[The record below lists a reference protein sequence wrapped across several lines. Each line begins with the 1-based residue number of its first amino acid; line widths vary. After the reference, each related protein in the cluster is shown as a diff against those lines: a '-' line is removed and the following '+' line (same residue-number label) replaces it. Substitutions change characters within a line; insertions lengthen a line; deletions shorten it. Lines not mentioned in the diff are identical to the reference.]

1 MADAFSESIERLRKK
16 SRTLLARVGEQS
28 KRVDE
33 EVKKLHSQTLSS
45 INHRNHKG
53 QGDCVKKTDSWK
65 VRNDSSEVSA
75 ILCPDYSLPDTM
87 PVGKLTLTSKKA
99 RESPSDITPR
109 KPSKECYCRTDVN
122 KSDLRS
128 SRTQRKRAP
137 PCRHCRSHPEF
148 TTIRETEEKAAPSSP
163 ISCETFRRVQRIDYT
178 PRSQFLRNVQSK
190 ICELQSGGQ
199 GDHSRTCPR
208 SSNYHRFMASTQV
221 QNTHE
226 RAALP
231 NERKRVDDKQA
242 SPTSP
247 RAPANSLAS
256 EQSER
261 DNACTSSGKAIQ
273 MSSRRPVKSQ
283 WRKTLRSR
291 RPDRSEQ
298 QPNSSSRSKR
308 PMKLRKNCPCCQ
320 KELVE
325 DVPRFSG
332 DARKKILNL
341 PGYSERRGQCS
352 KYDDGPMID
361 DSVDHEV
368 ADLRKFREQNYFE
381 THGSC
386 HTLASSRSS
395 GSLQQYLLNERLF
408 PEPVSRIRKQ
418 DLVVTMPPCA
428 TTQKKRIHYFPRYVV
443 RQEKN
448 MSNANYKRKRC
459 QSCPLTGHA
468 IDLGILKAK
477 PPLNS
482 LALKYQKRTP

>member
-1 MADAFSESIERLRKK
+1 
-16 SRTLLARVGEQS
+16 
-28 KRVDE
+28 
-33 EVKKLHSQTLSS
+33 
-45 INHRNHKG
+45 
-53 QGDCVKKTDSWK
+53 
-65 VRNDSSEVSA
+65 
-75 ILCPDYSLPDTM
+75 
-87 PVGKLTLTSKKA
+87 
-99 RESPSDITPR
+99 
-109 KPSKECYCRTDVN
+109 
-122 KSDLRS
+122 
-128 SRTQRKRAP
+128 
-137 PCRHCRSHPEF
+137 
-148 TTIRETEEKAAPSSP
+148 
-163 ISCETFRRVQRIDYT
+163 
-178 PRSQFLRNVQSK
+178 
-190 ICELQSGGQ
+190 
-199 GDHSRTCPR
+199 
-208 SSNYHRFMASTQV
+208 MASTQV

-308 PMKLRKNCPCCQ
+308 PMKLH
-320 KELVE
+320 
-325 DVPRFSG
+325 
-332 DARKKILNL
+332 
-341 PGYSERRGQCS
+341 
-352 KYDDGPMID
+352 

-482 LALKYQKRTP
+482 LALKVDVPNRHYIVISKNPVMIFSANYKLGGRIMVLPVSGEGRCNISMYNLSTTHDVQLEAIERNGETYQKVKKYTIKLDPKNVKFEFDNLFNGDPVLGPEMLKFLNENSNLVYKEYKEPFEITFGTAFAHIADKVFTRVPYKKIYLT